1 MQGQHHSFR
10 GLAVFHAN
18 SGADNSGY
26 TSVSLHWLDISLL
39 APARICLAMCSSVS
53 HVSHIVNIFFHLF
66 QSDSVRHEIKIW
78 QIRIVLSYFLV
89 KQFGRAQQNT
99 THGSKLSLESCSDS
113 RKIYEANTFLYQCHD
128 NEMNKS
134 DPLRSKSPKVATLM
148 LTLYVPI
155 WERWNWLFFCCNFSI
170 FNVYSFGGVQ
180 VRMIKRKMF
189 GRTI

>member
-18 SGADNSGY
+18 SRADNSGY

-99 THGSKLSLESCSDS
+99 THGSKLSLESC
-113 RKIYEANTFLYQCHD
+113 
-128 NEMNKS
+128 
-134 DPLRSKSPKVATLM
+134 KVIHERFMRQIRFCTSVMTMKWTKVTLWG
-148 LTLYVPI
+148 LSHQ
-155 WERWNWLFFCCNFSI
+155 RW
-170 FNVYSFGGVQ
+170 Q
-180 VRMIKRKMF
+180 P
-189 GRTI
+189 